1 MRTSNSGSWLGIRK
15 KTTLSISVHLNPA
28 RELWH
33 LCRIWTPTYR
43 LGAEHG
49 SNSEVMWLSSKNH
62 KIKSNTLSSKN
73 KIVKLDQTYVKSPFR
88 DRLVLMSNKTW
99 KYINIYGSRDVGK
112 VKVLVAQLCPTL
124 WTIAHQTPLSVGFS
138 RQEYWSGLPCP
149 SPGDLPYP
157 GIEPRSPELQADSL
171 PGERVL
177 IRREDSQ
184 KLTKGKTETKTS
196 SGRAS
201 PPTDQKLCH
210 THPKPKEPGPSRSS
224 YSEHGHT
231 RQHKLGTIEHLSIT

>member
-15 KTTLSISVHLNPA
+15 KTTLSISAHLNPA
-28 RELWH
+28 KELWH

-99 KYINIYGSRDVGK
+99 KYINIYGSRDVGE
-112 VKVLVAQLCPTL
+112 VKGLVAQLCPTL
-124 WTIAHQTPLSVGFS
+124 WTIAHQTPVRGILQARILEWVAMPFS
-138 RQEYWSGLPCP
+138 RAS
-149 SPGDLPYP
+149 
-157 GIEPRSPELQADSL
+157 SL
-171 PGERVL
+171 PRDRTRVSW
-177 IRREDSQ
+177 IAGRFSTRRESINQ
-184 KLTKGKTETKTS
+184 KRGQSEIDKREDRNQNKLRQGQ
-196 SGRAS
+196 S
-201 PPTDQKLCH
+201 PYWP
-210 THPKPKEPGPSRSS
+210 EAVS
-224 YSEHGHT
+224 YSP
-231 RQHKLGTIEHLSIT
+231 QA